1 MHPTT
6 RPPQRRSC
14 IQGCSDCVFHHPFTI
29 TLTLVAFLLW
39 LPQLGQT
46 AIAVAAGQPPQLG
59 FLALTTLML
68 LLAQIAPRLVPVL
81 WTRWIMRPR
90 RIQEESTDVYHPP
103 HSHHPPPPAR
113 PAKPE
118 GGGDDED
125 QAEEET
131 RGSITIHAEYAL
143 GLIMEAALAAQAVA
157 PGTGQD
163 VGYDPAELAHRL
175 RLDILPVLD
184 FLESQD
190 QLPAIFQPEVAK
202 ESLMADHR
210 LSLLPFYRGWGTYN
224 EMEAFH
230 LRLVLQIEHLFAILA
245 S

>member
-1 MHPTT
+1 
-6 RPPQRRSC
+6 
-14 IQGCSDCVFHHPFTI
+14 
-29 TLTLVAFLLW
+29 
-39 LPQLGQT
+39 
-46 AIAVAAGQPPQLG
+46 
-59 FLALTTLML
+59 
-68 LLAQIAPRLVPVL
+68 
-81 WTRWIMRPR
+81 MR
-90 RIQEESTDVYHPP
+90 
-103 HSHHPPPPAR
+103 
-113 PAKPE
+113 
-118 GGGDDED
+118 
-125 QAEEET
+125 
-131 RGSITIHAEYAL
+131 
-143 GLIMEAALAAQAVA
+143 AALAAQAVA

-230 LRLVLQIEHLFAILA
+230 LRLVVANRTFVRYTCFMKVRGLFMNIMVARLLVFQGDEC
-245 S
+245 